1 MRALP
6 LSRKKKNLSYRS
18 KGNQNKSSSATV
30 FIACL
35 IPRETVHADSYLH
48 YDWER
53 RDSVP
58 SRTPD
63 ETGIIG
69 IGRCQYQYNYFKD
82 KNDDLASSGKEGYAG
97 CLEFDWKLDFSLN
110 VLLKTE
116 MEEKYGGVSLCLNL

>member
-6 LSRKKKNLSYRS
+6 LSRKKKKLSYRS
-18 KGNQNKSSSATV
+18 KGNQNKSSSATI

-35 IPRETVHADSYLH
+35 IPREIVHADSYLH
-48 YDWER
+48 YDGEQ

-69 IGRCQYQYNYFKD
+69 IGRCQYQCNYFKD
-82 KNDDLASSGKEGYAG
+82 KTDDLASSGKEGYAG
-97 CLEFDWKLDFSLN
+97 CLELTGN
-110 VLLKTE
+110 
-116 MEEKYGGVSLCLNL
+116 